1 MGLILRSSSLANP
14 GDSVTVKGSTLD
26 WVEGDGNLVY
36 LLNKINSGG
45 FITSS
50 SLTGYLQNNV
60 GISGGTTLVGG
71 TLSGNNL
78 TFSSTSNATKGKIL
92 FGTSAYD
99 EVNNQLGIG
108 TTTPSTAL
116 EIANGGTLKLGGGT
130 AMGQG
135 NILMNSNASAAY
147 DTNVTYLG
155 SNSQTMGMIASSTP
169 AFSSSYGPS
178 IFLRGNSYGA
188 ISGQRGIA
196 CLMAGNPSS
205 PIAGEGE
212 LRFMTG
218 NNNALRMVIG
228 YNGNVGIGTATPLNK
243 LDVYGDLTIGNGA
256 GAALKYDSTV
266 YGGAGGG
273 SEFVIQPIYSGTS
286 IVSLR
291 PAAGSS
297 LAPALRLTDSSTD
310 AAGSHAFSF
319 GTGTASL
326 PANAWNFFSTI
337 TGNAGANSWPIYFG
351 VSNPSKGRVVAMT
364 IDNTT
369 NVGIGTIS
377 PTAVLHLKAGTATA
391 GTAPLKLT
399 SGTNLTTPENGT
411 FEYDGTNL
419 YFTVGGVRK
428 TIQLI

>member
-26 WVEGDGNLVY
+26 WVEGDGNFVY

-108 TTTPSTAL
+108 TTTP
-116 EIANGGTLKLGGGT
+116 
-130 AMGQG
+130 
-135 NILMNSNASAAY
+135 
-147 DTNVTYLG
+147 
-155 SNSQTMGMIASSTP
+155 
-169 AFSSSYGPS
+169 
-178 IFLRGNSYGA
+178 
-188 ISGQRGIA
+188 
-196 CLMAGNPSS
+196 
-205 PIAGEGE
+205 
-212 LRFMTG
+212 
-218 NNNALRMVIG
+218 
-228 YNGNVGIGTATPLNK
+228 LNK

-256 GAALKYDSTV
+256 GAALKYNSTV
-266 YGGAGGG
+266 AGGG

-286 IVSLR
+286 LVSIR

-310 AAGSHAFSF
+310 AVGSHAFSF
-319 GTGTASL
+319 GTGNASL

-337 TGNAGANSWPIYFG
+337 TGYANINSWPIYFG

-428 TIQLI
+428 TVTLI